1 MLDGPRWLAQRR
13 AEAWERF
20 STGKMPT
27 EAEEVWRYSGID
39 DFDLDAFAP
48 ARPLDADMRQRAH
61 RRAAQLAERLGPR
74 SALVVTCNGTWVE
87 PDGASEFPDGLM
99 VAQATDEPPPTL
111 GERAGADA
119 FGDLHDAFVPAV
131 TVVHAGRKVSVAEPV
146 VLVHLIGGGGS
157 DSPGVSAFPRTVVRV
172 DTSGALGVIEI
183 MAPLDDDALWCL
195 AVPVTEMDVAD
206 DGALRYASLQALGTN
221 ATVIGRQSS
230 RIGRDGRLQSFT
242 AGLGGRYAR
251 VRTDSDLLGTGGA
264 TALLAAYL
272 GTGSQ
277 VHDFRTLQ
285 DHHAGHTDSELLFKG
300 AVADSARSVYSGLIR
315 IRKGARRADA
325 RQTNHNLVL
334 SAGAHADSVPN
345 LDIDENDVRCSHAS
359 TVGPIDEDQRY
370 YLESRGIEPA
380 VAQRLIVLGFFADL
394 AARAPYPHVSRWVE
408 DQVRARLKRTQI
420 SAPDPG
426 GPGTAANAADGAGDG

>member
-1 MLDGPRWLAQRR
+1 
-13 AEAWERF
+13 
-20 STGKMPT
+20 MPT

-39 DFDLDAFAP
+39 TFDLDAFAP
-48 ARPLDADMRQRAH
+48 ATRPDTGTRRRAH
-61 RRAAQLAERLGPR
+61 RRAAQLAEHMGPR

-87 PDGASEFPDGLM
+87 PDGSSELPDGLT
-99 VAQATDEPPPTL
+99 VAQATGDPPPGL

-146 VLVHLIGGGGS
+146 VLVHIIGADGS
-157 DSPGVSAFPRTVVRV
+157 ASPGVSAFPRTVVRV
-172 DTSGALGVIEI
+172 DTSGAIGVIEI
-183 MAPLDDDALWCL
+183 VAPLDDDGGPCL

-206 DGALRYASLQALGTN
+206 DGALRYASLQVLGFD

-230 RIGRDGRLQSFT
+230 RVGRAGRLQSFT

-251 VRTDSDLLGTGGA
+251 VRTDSDLVGTGGA

-359 TVGPIDEDQRY
+359 TVGPIDEEQRY

-394 AARAPYPHVSRWVE
+394 AARAPYPHVARWVE
-408 DQVRARLKRTQI
+408 AEVRARLARPLGA
-420 SAPDPG
+420 APGSDDPA
-426 GPGTAANAADGAGDG
+426 TAGDRSEGAGVG